1 MDLEN
6 LEHGEDNMG
15 GLTEKFYYGYSDD
28 VDSWPSLP
36 AVPTIDTA
44 LVLEDNIAMKA
55 GKKLY
60 TGYMTQKTGKLS
72 NPDIGETDGI
82 CQKHLFSI
90 FHPGMAARLKG
101 FIKASN
107 NKGMV
112 FFVPDAEGVYHMI
125 GSEKF
130 PARKVPEG
138 DLNVGDGGPEGR
150 RGASIS
156 FESYGSGPSPTYGG
170 TIPLTEADSGSG
182 GGS

>member
-1 MDLEN
+1 MDLQD

-15 GLTEKFYYGYSDD
+15 GLTEKFFYGYSDD
-28 VDSWPSLP
+28 VSSWPALP
-36 AVPTIDTA
+36 ESPTIDTA
-44 LVLEDNIAMKA
+44 LVLTGDIAMKA

-72 NPDIGETDGI
+72 NPDVGEIDGI
-82 CQKHLFSI
+82 CQKHLFNL

-107 NKGMV
+107 NKGMI
-112 FFVPDAEGVYHMI
+112 FLVPDAEGLYHMV

-138 DLNVGDGGPEGR
+138 GLTTGDGGAEGR

-156 FESYGSGPSPTYGG
+156 FESYGNGPAPTYPG
-170 TIPLTEADSGSG
+170 TIPLTEAGSGSG
-182 GGS
+182 GGA